1 MSARPRRKAASL
13 DAPQTIEQA
22 TQLLADYALCLTQAE
37 QIRAD
42 ADAAIAEIQSAR
54 DGWLKPLDERMKTIF
69 GQLRTWWAVAAPHL
83 TDDGKRRSVEIA
95 GCIIGHRTST
105 PRLDLG
111 GAKAEDLVQMLLR
124 DGLQDVIRT
133 KHDLDKQTILR
144 ELGRLPL
151 EELGE
156 RLTSYGLSRRQRD
169 EFFIDRASE
178 KPAPTETIETE
189 DAA

>member
-1 MSARPRRKAASL
+1 MSARPRRKAVSL

-22 TQLLADYALCLTQAE
+22 TQLLSDYALCLTQAE

-69 GQLRTWWAVAAPHL
+69 TQLRTWWAVAAPHL
-83 TDDGKRRSVEIA
+83 TDGKRRSVEIA
-95 GCIIGHRTST
+95 GCIIGHRTSM

-111 GAKAEDLVQMLLR
+111 GAKAEDLVARLLS
-124 DGLQDVIRT
+124 DGLEAVIRT
-133 KHDLDKQTILR
+133 KHDLDRQTILR

-151 EELGE
+151 EDLGE
-156 RLTSYGLSRRQRD
+156 RLASYGLSRRQRE
-169 EFFIDRASE
+169 EFFIDRSGE
-178 KPAPTETIETE
+178 KPAPTEIVEPE